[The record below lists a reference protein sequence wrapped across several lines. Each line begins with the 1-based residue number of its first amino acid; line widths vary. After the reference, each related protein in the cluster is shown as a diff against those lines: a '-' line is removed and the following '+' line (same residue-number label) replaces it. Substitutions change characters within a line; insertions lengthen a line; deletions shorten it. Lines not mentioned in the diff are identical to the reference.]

1 MSSYFVNS
9 TFPGSLPNGQD
20 SFVGQIPLYS
30 SGYEAL
36 RHFPGSYGTSPLQDK
51 SYSSP
56 CFYQQSST
64 VIACNRNSYDY
75 GTSCFYPDKDST
87 SNPSSYPANKRS
99 HTGDY
104 LHFSSDQQYKTT
116 NLQGKMFNEEANDR
130 KYSNPVYPWMQR
142 ANSCAGTMYGN
153 HGRRGRQTYTR
164 YQTLELEKEFHFN
177 RYLTRRRRIEIANAL
192 CLTERQI
199 KIWFQN
205 RRMKWK
211 KESKIINSSQ
221 PNDDPEEDKPV
232 NES

>member
-20 SFVGQIPLYS
+20 SFVGQLPLYS
-30 SGYEAL
+30 SSYEAL
-36 RHFPGSYGTSPLQDK
+36 RHFPGSYGTTSLQDK
-51 SYSSP
+51 AYSSP
-56 CFYQQSST
+56 CFYQQSSS

-75 GTSCFYPDKDST
+75 GTSCFYSDKDST
-87 SNPSSYPANKRS
+87 NSPSSYAASKRS
-99 HTGDY
+99 QAGEY
-104 LHFSSDQQYKTT
+104 LPFSTDQQYKSA
-116 NLQGKMFNEEANDR
+116 NGQGKMFNEEPNDR
-130 KYSNPVYPWMQR
+130 KYSNPIYPWMQR
-142 ANSCAGTMYGN
+142 TNSCTGAVFTG
-153 HGRRGRQTYTR
+153 HSRRGRQTYTR

-211 KESKIINSSQ
+211 KESKIMNPSQ
-221 PNDDPEEDKPV
+221 PSEPAEDKAV
-232 NES
+232 HES

>member
-104 LHFSSDQQYKTT
+104 LHFSTEQQYKST

-142 ANSCAGTMYGN
+142 ANSCAGKSVIYAETEQTSED
-153 HGRRGRQTYTR
+153 RQGTNGVSDT
-164 YQTLELEKEFHFN
+164 TFCLCFFKEK
-177 RYLTRRRRIEIANAL
+177 
-192 CLTERQI
+192 
-199 KIWFQN
+199 KS
-205 RRMKWK
+205 
-211 KESKIINSSQ
+211 KENCTQKH
-221 PNDDPEEDKPV
+221 
-232 NES
+232 